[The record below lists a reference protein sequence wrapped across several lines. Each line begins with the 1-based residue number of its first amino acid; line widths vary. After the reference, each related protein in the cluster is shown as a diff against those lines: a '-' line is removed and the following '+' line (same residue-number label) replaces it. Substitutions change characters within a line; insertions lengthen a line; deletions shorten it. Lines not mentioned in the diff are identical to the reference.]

1 MINIKEDESMKAV
14 MRRIVSILTV
24 IAVMTGTGLLTGCA
38 VTAVVNDNAGPAYN
52 AEASGVIDGWKPDSP
67 AMLSIVEFVR
77 DSVDET
83 SDAYI
88 PVEDRIAV
96 FDMDGTLYGERFP
109 TYFNDW
115 LYIQRALY
123 DEDRGIVKVTDIK
136 AEDYPAILPILPE
149 GAYHIYDYQFFY
161 RNLQENVKL
170 RVERYFTANT

>member
-52 AEASGVIDGWKPDSP
+52 VEASGVIDGWKPDSP

-109 TYFNDW
+109 TYFNDGS
-115 LYIQRALY
+115 IFSAPC
-123 DEDRGIVKVTDIK
+123 TMK
-136 AEDYPAILPILPE
+136 AMKLPLSL
-149 GAYHIYDYQFFY
+149 
-161 RNLQENVKL
+161 RNLQRPGRIRYL
-170 RVERYFTANT
+170 RVFR